1 MNESLSRKE
10 ILNSIKEKKKLKS
23 KLFIILIV
31 ISIIIVSVPSASY
44 LINVWIPYQKTAL
57 KVEEKEFT
65 RKDLVD
71 FIRFN
76 QRLSEEQGNQ
86 FDLGSSLFQ
95 SLQLLAENEIAYLS
109 ATEYGL
115 TVDDWEID
123 EAFYL
128 KLGFYNNFEL
138 ETMEDEEAFNEKK
151 IQFLNQIQMDE
162 EKFKEIVRKS
172 LFREKLRRELSR
184 EIPALQEHKY
194 VYEIALEDISQS
206 NINKIQREITST
218 NNIGEV
224 VKKYSID
231 PNSIRGVGDFGWIPK
246 GIMPELDSLIFGND
260 QSDHLKPKELSEPY
274 IDQEN
279 SVFKLYV
286 ISDVENSYELSE
298 ENFEQIS
305 NNVLTKFFNERSRLV
320 DMQYGLDNETFNW
333 INEKVQVASLFND
346 NDLAN
351 DIIRE

>member
-246 GIMPELDSLIFGND
+246 GIMPELDGLIFGND
-260 QSDHLKPKELSEPY
+260 QSNYLKPKELSEPY

-286 ISDVENSYELSE
+286 ISDVKKSYELSE

-305 NNVLTKFFNERSRLV
+305 NNVLTNFFNERSRLV

-346 NDLAN
+346 NDSAN
-351 DIIRE
+351 DNIK

>member
-1 MNESLSRKE
+1 MNEHLSRKE
-10 ILNSIKEKKKLKS
+10 ILNSIRDKKKLKS
-23 KLFIILIV
+23 KLFVIV
-31 ISIIIVSVPSASY
+31 IIIALIIASIPTTSY
-44 LINVWIPYQKTAL
+44 VINVWIPYQKTAL

-95 SLQLLAENEIAYLS
+95 SLQLLAENEIASLY

-123 EAFYL
+123 EAFFL
-128 KLGFYNNFEL
+128 KLGFYNDFNL
-138 ETMEDEEAFNEKK
+138 DTIEDENAFNEKK
-151 IQFLNQIQMDE
+151 IQFLNQIQMN
-162 EKFKEIVRKS
+162 EKKYKEIVRKS

-184 EIPALQEHKY
+184 EIPTLQEHKY
-194 VYEIALEDISQS
+194 VFEIALEDISQS
-206 NINKIQREITST
+206 NINKIQREINS
-218 NNIGEV
+218 NSDIGKI

-231 PNSIRGVGDFGWIPK
+231 PNSIRGAGDFGWIPK
-246 GIMPELDSLIFGND
+246 GIMPELDSLIFGTD
-260 QSDHLKPKELSEPY
+260 QDNYLKPKELSEPY

-286 ISDVENSYELSE
+286 ISDVKKSFELSE

-305 NNVLTKFFNERSRLV
+305 NNVLINFFNERSRIV
-320 DMQYGLDNETFNW
+320 DMQYGLDNETFDW

-351 DIIRE
+351 DIIK

>member
-1 MNESLSRKE
+1 MNEHLSRKE
-10 ILNSIKEKKKLKS
+10 ILNSIRDKKKLKS
-23 KLFIILIV
+23 KLFVIV
-31 ISIIIVSVPSASY
+31 IIIALIIASIPTTSY
-44 LINVWIPYQKTAL
+44 VINVWIPYQKTAL

-95 SLQLLAENEIAYLS
+95 SLQLLAENEIASLY

-123 EAFYL
+123 EAFFL
-128 KLGFYNNFEL
+128 KLGFYNDFNL
-138 ETMEDEEAFNEKK
+138 DTIEDENAFKEKK
-151 IQFLNQIQMDE
+151 IQFLNQIQMN
-162 EKFKEIVRKS
+162 EKKYKEIVRKS

-184 EIPALQEHKY
+184 EIPTLQEHKY
-194 VYEIALEDISQS
+194 VFEIALEDISQS
-206 NINKIQREITST
+206 NINKIQREINS
-218 NNIGEV
+218 NSDIGKI

-231 PNSIRGVGDFGWIPK
+231 PNSIRGAGDFGWIPK
-246 GIMPELDSLIFGND
+246 GIMPELDSLIFGTD
-260 QSDHLKPKELSEPY
+260 QDNYLKPKELSEPY

-286 ISDVENSYELSE
+286 ISDVKKSFELSE

-305 NNVLTKFFNERSRLV
+305 NNVLINFFNERSRIV
-320 DMQYGLDNETFNW
+320 DMQYGLDNETFDW

-351 DIIRE
+351 GIIK

>member
-10 ILNSIKEKKKLKS
+10 ILNSIKDKNKLKS
-23 KLFIILIV
+23 KLLVILI
-31 ISIIIVSVPSASY
+31 IFTIIIVSVPVTSY
-44 LINVWIPYQKTAL
+44 FINVSIPYQKTAL

-76 QRLSEEQGNQ
+76 QRLSEEQGNK

-123 EAFYL
+123 EAFFL

-138 ETMEDEEAFNEKK
+138 ETAEDVEAFKEKK
-151 IQFLNQIQMDE
+151 IQFLNQIQMNE
-162 EKFKEIVRKS
+162 EKFKEIIRKS

-184 EIPALQEHKY
+184 EIPTIQEHKY
-194 VYEIALEDISQS
+194 LYEIALEDISQS
-206 NINKIQREITST
+206 NINKIQKEISSS
-218 NNIGEV
+218 NDIGAI

-231 PNSIRGVGDFGWIPK
+231 PNSIRGEGDFGWIPK
-246 GIMPELDSLIFGND
+246 GIKPELDDLIFGNN
-260 QSDHLKPKELSEPY
+260 QSNGLKPKELSEPY

-279 SVFKLYV
+279 SVFKLYI
-286 ISDVENSYELSE
+286 ISDVKKSHELSE

-305 NNVLTKFFNERSRLV
+305 NNVLTNFFNERSRLV

-346 NDLAN
+346 NDSAN
-351 DIIRE
+351 DIIK

>member
-1 MNESLSRKE
+1 MNEHLSRKE
-10 ILNSIKEKKKLKS
+10 ILNSIRDKKKLKS
-23 KLFIILIV
+23 KLFVIV
-31 ISIIIVSVPSASY
+31 IIIALIIASIPTTSY
-44 LINVWIPYQKTAL
+44 VINVWIPYQKTAL

-95 SLQLLAENEIAYLS
+95 SLQLLAENEIASLY

-123 EAFYL
+123 EAFFL
-128 KLGFYNNFEL
+128 KLGFYNDFNL
-138 ETMEDEEAFNEKK
+138 DTIEDENAFKEKK
-151 IQFLNQIQMDE
+151 IQFLNQIQIN
-162 EKFKEIVRKS
+162 EKKYKEIVRKS

-184 EIPALQEHKY
+184 EIPTLQEHKY
-194 VYEIALEDISQS
+194 VFEIALEDISQS
-206 NINKIQREITST
+206 NINKIQREINS
-218 NNIGEV
+218 NSDIGKI

-231 PNSIRGVGDFGWIPK
+231 PNSIRGAGDFGWIPK
-246 GIMPELDSLIFGND
+246 GIMPELDSLIFGTD
-260 QSDHLKPKELSEPY
+260 QDNYLKPKELSEPY

-286 ISDVENSYELSE
+286 ISDVKKSFELSE

-305 NNVLTKFFNERSRLV
+305 NNVLINFFNERSRIV
-320 DMQYGLDNETFNW
+320 DMQYGLDNETFDW

-351 DIIRE
+351 DIIK

>member
-1 MNESLSRKE
+1 MNEHLSRKE
-10 ILNSIKEKKKLKS
+10 ILNSIRDKKKLKS
-23 KLFIILIV
+23 KLFVIV
-31 ISIIIVSVPSASY
+31 IIIALIIASIPTTSY
-44 LINVWIPYQKTAL
+44 VINVWIPYQKTAL

-95 SLQLLAENEIAYLS
+95 SLQLLAENEIASLY

-115 TVDDWEID
+115 TVNDWEID
-123 EAFYL
+123 EAFFL
-128 KLGFYNNFEL
+128 KLGFYNDFNL
-138 ETMEDEEAFNEKK
+138 DAIEDENAFNEKK
-151 IQFLNQIQMDE
+151 IQFLNQIQMN
-162 EKFKEIVRKS
+162 EKKYKEIVRKS

-184 EIPALQEHKY
+184 EIPTLQEHKY

-206 NINKIQREITST
+206 NINKIQREINS
-218 NNIGEV
+218 NSDIGKI

-231 PNSIRGVGDFGWIPK
+231 PNSIRGAGDFGWIPK
-246 GIMPELDSLIFGND
+246 GIMPELDSLIFGTD
-260 QSDHLKPKELSEPY
+260 QDNYLKPKELSEPY

-286 ISDVENSYELSE
+286 ISDIKKSFELSE

-305 NNVLTKFFNERSRLV
+305 NNVLINFFNERSRLV
-320 DMQYGLDNETFNW
+320 DMQYGLDNETFDW

-351 DIIRE
+351 DIIK

>member
-1 MNESLSRKE
+1 MNEHLSRKE
-10 ILNSIKEKKKLKS
+10 ILNSIRDKKKLKS
-23 KLFIILIV
+23 KLLVIV
-31 ISIIIVSVPSASY
+31 IIIALIIASIPTTSY
-44 LINVWIPYQKTAL
+44 VINVWIPYQKTAL

-95 SLQLLAENEIAYLS
+95 SLQLLAENEIASLY

-123 EAFYL
+123 EAFFL
-128 KLGFYNNFEL
+128 KLGFYNDFNL
-138 ETMEDEEAFNEKK
+138 DTIEDENAFNEKK
-151 IQFLNQIQMDE
+151 IQFLNQIQMN
-162 EKFKEIVRKS
+162 EKKYKEIVRKS

-184 EIPALQEHKY
+184 EIPTLQEHKY
-194 VYEIALEDISQS
+194 VFEIALEDISQS
-206 NINKIQREITST
+206 NINKIQREINSSSE
-218 NNIGEV
+218 IGKI

-231 PNSIRGVGDFGWIPK
+231 PNSIRGAGDFGWIPK
-246 GIMPELDSLIFGND
+246 GIMPELDSLIFGTD
-260 QSDHLKPKELSEPY
+260 QDNYLKPKELSEPY

-286 ISDVENSYELSE
+286 ISDVKKSFELSE

-305 NNVLTKFFNERSRLV
+305 NNVLINFFNERSRLV
-320 DMQYGLDNETFNW
+320 DMQYGLDNETFDW

-351 DIIRE
+351 DIIK

>member
-23 KLFIILIV
+23 KLFIILLV
-31 ISIIIVSVPSASY
+31 ISIIIISVPSASY

-128 KLGFYNNFEL
+128 KLGFY
-138 ETMEDEEAFNEKK
+138 
-151 IQFLNQIQMDE
+151 
-162 EKFKEIVRKS
+162 
-172 LFREKLRRELSR
+172 
-184 EIPALQEHKY
+184 
-194 VYEIALEDISQS
+194 
-206 NINKIQREITST
+206 
-218 NNIGEV
+218 
-224 VKKYSID
+224 
-231 PNSIRGVGDFGWIPK
+231 
-246 GIMPELDSLIFGND
+246 
-260 QSDHLKPKELSEPY
+260 
-274 IDQEN
+274 
-279 SVFKLYV
+279 
-286 ISDVENSYELSE
+286 
-298 ENFEQIS
+298 
-305 NNVLTKFFNERSRLV
+305 
-320 DMQYGLDNETFNW
+320 
-333 INEKVQVASLFND
+333 
-346 NDLAN
+346 
-351 DIIRE
+351 

>member
-1 MNESLSRKE
+1 MDQSQSRKE
-10 ILNSIKEKKKLKS
+10 ILVSIKEKKKLKS
-23 KLFIILIV
+23 KLFLILLL
-31 ISIIIVSVPSASY
+31 ISLLAAFVPISSY
-44 LINVWIPYQKTAL
+44 MINVWVPYQKTAL
-57 KVEEKEFT
+57 KVEDKEFT

-95 SLQLLAENEIAYLS
+95 SLQLLAENEIAYLY

-115 TVDDWEID
+115 TVDEWEID

-128 KLGFYNNFEL
+128 KLGFYNNFTL
-138 ETMEDEEAFNEKK
+138 DTIEDEEAFKEKK

-162 EKFKEIVRKS
+162 DKFKDIVRKS

-184 EIPALQEHKY
+184 EIPTFQEHKY
-194 VYEIALEDISQS
+194 VFEIALEDISES
-206 NINKIQREITST
+206 NINKIQKEISST
-218 NNIGEV
+218 NDISSV

-231 PNSIRGVGDFGWIPK
+231 PNVMRGSGDFGWIPR
-246 GIMPELDSLIFGND
+246 GIMSDLDNLIFGSKND
-260 QSDHLKPKELSEPY
+260 SLKPREISEPY

-279 SVFKLYV
+279 SVFKFYV
-286 ISDVENSYELSE
+286 IGDLKESYELSE
-298 ENFEQIS
+298 ENFEQLS
-305 NNVLTKFFNERSRLV
+305 NNVLTNFFNERSQIV

-333 INEKVQVASLFND
+333 INEKVQVASIFNIED
-346 NDLAN
+346 QVD
-351 DIIRE
+351 DIIE

>member
-1 MNESLSRKE
+1 MNESLTRKE
-10 ILNSIKEKKKLKS
+10 ILNSLKEKKKLKS
-23 KLFIILIV
+23 KLLVFLLIITIFV
-31 ISIIIVSVPSASY
+31 VSVPVSSY
-44 LINVWIPYQKTAL
+44 FINVWIPYQKTAL

-76 QRLSEEQGNQ
+76 QRLSEEQGNK

-123 EAFYL
+123 EAFFL

-138 ETMEDEEAFNEKK
+138 ETIEDEKDFIEKK
-151 IQFLNQIQMDE
+151 IQFLNQIQMNE
-162 EKFKEIVRKS
+162 EKFKEIIRKS

-194 VYEIALEDISQS
+194 LYEIALEDISQT
-206 NINKIQREITST
+206 NINKIQKEISST
-218 NNIGEV
+218 NDIESV

-231 PNSIRGVGDFGWIPK
+231 PNSIRGAGDFGWIPK
-246 GIMPELDSLIFGND
+246 GIKPELDDLIFGSNQTD
-260 QSDHLKPKELSEPY
+260 YLKPKELSEPY

-279 SVFKLYV
+279 SVFKIYI
-286 ISDVENSYELSE
+286 ISDVKKSYELSE
-298 ENFEQIS
+298 ENFEVIS
-305 NNVLTKFFNERSRLV
+305 NNVLNNFFNERSRLV

-333 INEKVQVASLFND
+333 INEKVQVASLFNE
-346 NDLAN
+346 NDTAN
-351 DIIRE
+351 DIIK

>member
-1 MNESLSRKE
+1 MNEHLSRKE
-10 ILNSIKEKKKLKS
+10 ILNSIRDKKKLKS
-23 KLFIILIV
+23 KLFVIV
-31 ISIIIVSVPSASY
+31 IIIALIIASIPTTSY
-44 LINVWIPYQKTAL
+44 VINVWIPYQKTAL

-95 SLQLLAENEIAYLS
+95 SLQLLAENEIASLY

-123 EAFYL
+123 EAFFL
-128 KLGFYNNFEL
+128 KLGFYNDFNL
-138 ETMEDEEAFNEKK
+138 DTIEDENAFKEKK
-151 IQFLNQIQMDE
+151 IQFLNQIQMN
-162 EKFKEIVRKS
+162 EKKYKEIVRKS

-184 EIPALQEHKY
+184 EIPTLQEHKY
-194 VYEIALEDISQS
+194 VFEIALEDISQS
-206 NINKIQREITST
+206 NINKIQREINS
-218 NNIGEV
+218 NSDIGKI

-231 PNSIRGVGDFGWIPK
+231 PNSIRGAGDFGWIPK
-246 GIMPELDSLIFGND
+246 GIMPELDSLIFGTD
-260 QSDHLKPKELSEPY
+260 QDNYLKPKELSEPY

-286 ISDVENSYELSE
+286 ISDVKKSFELSE

-305 NNVLTKFFNERSRLV
+305 NNVLINFFNERSRIV
-320 DMQYGLDNETFNW
+320 DMQYGLDNETFDW

-351 DIIRE
+351 DIIK

>member
-1 MNESLSRKE
+1 MNEHLSRKE
-10 ILNSIKEKKKLKS
+10 ILNSIRDKKKLKS
-23 KLFIILIV
+23 KLFVIV
-31 ISIIIVSVPSASY
+31 IIIALIIASIPTTSY
-44 LINVWIPYQKTAL
+44 VINVWIPYQKTAL

-95 SLQLLAENEIAYLS
+95 SLQLLAENEIASLY

-115 TVDDWEID
+115 TVNDWEID
-123 EAFYL
+123 EAFFL
-128 KLGFYNNFEL
+128 KLGFYNDFNL
-138 ETMEDEEAFNEKK
+138 DTIEDENAFNEKK
-151 IQFLNQIQMDE
+151 IQFLNQIQMN
-162 EKFKEIVRKS
+162 EKKYKEIVRKS

-184 EIPALQEHKY
+184 EIPTLQEHKY

-206 NINKIQREITST
+206 NINKIQREINS
-218 NNIGEV
+218 NSDIGKI

-231 PNSIRGVGDFGWIPK
+231 PNSIRGAGDFGWMPK
-246 GIMPELDSLIFGND
+246 GIMPELDSLIFGTD
-260 QSDHLKPKELSEPY
+260 QDNYLKPKELSGPY

-286 ISDVENSYELSE
+286 ISDVKKSFELSE

-305 NNVLTKFFNERSRLV
+305 NNVLINFFNERSRLV
-320 DMQYGLDNETFNW
+320 DMQYGLDNETFDW

-351 DIIRE
+351 DIIK

>member
-1 MNESLSRKE
+1 MNEHLSRKE
-10 ILNSIKEKKKLKS
+10 ILNSIRDKKKLKS
-23 KLFIILIV
+23 KLFVIV
-31 ISIIIVSVPSASY
+31 IIIALIIASIPTTSY
-44 LINVWIPYQKTAL
+44 VINVWIPFQKTAL

-95 SLQLLAENEIAYLS
+95 SLQLLAENEIASLY

-115 TVDDWEID
+115 TVNDWEID
-123 EAFYL
+123 EAFFL
-128 KLGFYNNFEL
+128 KLGFYNDFNL
-138 ETMEDEEAFNEKK
+138 DAIEDENAFNEKK
-151 IQFLNQIQMDE
+151 IQFLNQIQMN
-162 EKFKEIVRKS
+162 EKKYKEIVRKS

-184 EIPALQEHKY
+184 EIPTLQEHKY

-206 NINKIQREITST
+206 NINKIQREINS
-218 NNIGEV
+218 NSDIGKI

-231 PNSIRGVGDFGWIPK
+231 PNSIRGAGDFGWIPK
-246 GIMPELDSLIFGND
+246 GIMPELDSLIFGTD
-260 QSDHLKPKELSEPY
+260 QDNYLKPKELSGPY

-286 ISDVENSYELSE
+286 ISDVKKSFELSE

-305 NNVLTKFFNERSRLV
+305 NNVLINFFNERSRIV
-320 DMQYGLDNETFNW
+320 DMQYGLDNETFDW

-351 DIIRE
+351 DIIK